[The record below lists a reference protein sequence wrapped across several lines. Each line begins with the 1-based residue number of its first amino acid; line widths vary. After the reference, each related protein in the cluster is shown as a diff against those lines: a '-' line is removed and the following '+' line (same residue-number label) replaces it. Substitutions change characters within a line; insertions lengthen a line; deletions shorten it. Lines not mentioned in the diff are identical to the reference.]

1 MLNGSWNLSLIAM
14 LLLQI
19 YFICYF
25 SSQFLAK
32 KGKKSSRRVYAVSCI
47 LWVISAC
54 LFVYLLFIQ

>member
-32 KGKKSSRRVYAVSCI
+32 KGKKSSRNVYAVSCI
-47 LWVISAC
+47 L
-54 LFVYLLFIQ
+54 